1 MKSPSDSRQ
10 AAAKV
15 ASQVR
20 GRLRV
25 KFGRHWRHK
34 AKLEEI
40 ERYLEAQ
47 PGIGDVIVNPT
58 TGSMTIPYDHAKQDG
73 DGIFRLLQDLD
84 VVMESTLHAPSLD
97 EAAVDNGHRSLSD
110 AIDDLN
116 AYVRK
121 SIGVPVNLRLM
132 LPIGLVAAGM
142 WQIARRGWMVENVP
156 GWVFLWL
163 AFDTFVKLHPERAPA
178 PHGAAGRER

>member
-1 MKSPSDSRQ
+1 MESSSDSRH
-10 AAAKV
+10 AVVKV

-40 ERYLEAQ
+40 ARNLEEQ

-58 TGSMTIPYDHAKQDG
+58 TGSMTIRYDHAKQDG
-73 DGIFRLLQDLD
+73 DGVFRLLKDLD
-84 VVMESTLHAPSLD
+84 VVMESTLHPPSLD
-97 EAAVDNGHRSLSD
+97 EAAVQNGPWSLAD

-121 SIGVPVNLRLM
+121 SIGIPVDFRLM
-132 LPIGLVAAGM
+132 LPIGLVAAGI
-142 WQIARRGWMVENVP
+142 WQIARRGLMIENVP
-156 GWVFLWL
+156 GLMFLWL

-178 PHGAAGRER
+178 THGTAGRDR